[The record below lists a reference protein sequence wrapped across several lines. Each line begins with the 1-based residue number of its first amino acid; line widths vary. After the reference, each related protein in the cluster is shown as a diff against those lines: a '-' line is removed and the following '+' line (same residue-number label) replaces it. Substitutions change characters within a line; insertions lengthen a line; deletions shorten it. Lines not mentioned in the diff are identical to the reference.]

1 MILEHNRS
9 ENSRMNKTG
18 IANGFDLLDFLRYL
32 LKQIRLIIGVGSAV
46 CLCAIIY
53 VFFIATPIYE
63 ASAQL
68 YVVNSQDS
76 VVNLSD
82 LQIGSYLANDY
93 QWIFK
98 TWEVNQQVI
107 ENLNLPY
114 SVSEIREMLTVTN
127 PSNTRILLLTFA
139 SEDAA
144 EAAAVANEY
153 AVVASQYISDYMLT
167 TKPSL
172 ISTALEPLKP
182 ARPQKLLIVATST
195 LLSLVVCVWILFV
208 VYLYSD
214 KIKTADDLKKYMGTD
229 PLAVIPV
236 EKVKRSGRR

>member
-1 MILEHNRS
+1 MEHDASVHNK
-9 ENSRMNKTG
+9 MNN
-18 IANGFDLLDFLRYL
+18 INGFDLPEFFRYL
-32 LKQIRLIIGVGSAV
+32 AKRIKYLLGVAFTFFV
-46 CLCAIIY
+46 CTVIY
-53 VFFIATPIYE
+53 VFIIATPIYE
-63 ASAQL
+63 ATAQL

-82 LQIGSYLANDY
+82 LQIGSYLASDY

-114 SVSEIREMLTVTN
+114 TVEEIKEMLTVTN

-153 AVVASQYISDYMLT
+153 ANIASQYISDYMLT
-167 TKPSL
+167 AKPSI
-172 ISTALEPLKP
+172 ISIALEPLKP
-182 ARPQKLLIVATST
+182 ARPKKLLVVSVVT
-195 LLSLVVCVWILFV
+195 LLSVVVGVWIMFIV
-208 VYLYSD
+208 FLYSD
-214 KIKTADDLKKYMGTD
+214 KIKTAEDLKKYIGMEPIAVV
-229 PLAVIPV
+229 PL
-236 EKVKRSGRR
+236 EKGKQLGRR

>member
-1 MILEHNRS
+1 
-9 ENSRMNKTG
+9 MNKTG
-18 IANGFDLLDFLRYL
+18 IASGLDLFDFFRYL
-32 LKQIRLIIGVGSAV
+32 LKQIRVLIGVGFAV

-53 VFFIATPIYE
+53 AFFIATPIYE

-107 ENLNLPY
+107 DNLNLPY
-114 SVSEIREMLTVTN
+114 SVSEIREKLTVTN
-127 PSNTRILLLTFA
+127 PGNTRILLLTFA
-139 SEDAA
+139 SEDPA

-167 TKPSL
+167 AKPSL
-172 ISTALEPLKP
+172 ISTALEPLNP
-182 ARPQKLLIVATST
+182 ARPQKLLIVASST
-195 LLSLVVCVWILFV
+195 LLSMVVCVWILFV

-214 KIKTADDLKKYMGTD
+214 KIKTADDLKKYIGTE
-229 PLAVIPV
+229 PLAVIPLG
-236 EKVKRSGRR
+236 KMKRSGRR

>member
-18 IANGFDLLDFLRYL
+18 VANGFELFDFLRYL
-32 LKQIRLIIGVGSAV
+32 FKRMRILIGVAFAV
-46 CLCAIIY
+46 CLCAMIY
-53 VFFIATPIYE
+53 VFIIATPIYE

-82 LQIGSYLANDY
+82 LQIGSYLASDY
-93 QWIFK
+93 QWVFQ

-107 ENLNLPY
+107 ENLDLPY
-114 SVSEIREMLTVTN
+114 TVAEIREMLTVTN

-153 AVVASQYISDYMLT
+153 ATVASQYISDYMLT
-167 TKPSL
+167 AKPTL
-172 ISTALEPLKP
+172 ISTALQPLNP
-182 ARPQKLLIVATST
+182 AWPRKMLIIASST

-214 KIKTADDLKKYMGTD
+214 KIKTSDDLKKYMGTE
-229 PLAVIPV
+229 PLAVVPL
-236 EKVKRSGRR
+236 EKIKRSGRR

>member
-1 MILEHNRS
+1 MKREKVKHRRTNVVDSLDLF
-9 ENSRMNKTG
+9 
-18 IANGFDLLDFLRYL
+18 GFFEYL
-32 LKQIRLIIGVGSAV
+32 MKHI
-46 CLCAIIY
+46 AIIVGVTTTIFLCSLVY
-53 VFFIATPIYE
+53 VFVLATPIYE

-76 VVNLSD
+76 VVNLAD
-82 LQIGSYLANDY
+82 LQIGSYLASDY

-114 SVSEIREMLTVTN
+114 TVSEIKEMLKVTN
-127 PSNTRILLLTFA
+127 PNNTRILLLTFS
-139 SEDAA
+139 SENAA

-167 TKPSL
+167 TKPSI
-172 ISTALEPLKP
+172 ISVALEPLKP
-182 ARPQKLLIVATST
+182 ARPQKLLIVTAST
-195 LLSLVVCVWILFV
+195 LLTLVVCTWCMFV

-214 KIKTADDLKKYMGTD
+214 KIKTADDIKRYMGSE
-229 PLAVIPV
+229 PLAVIPMA
-236 EKVKRSGRR
+236 KARHSGRR